1 MADFIDAIRK
11 IGGTKFASYD
21 DEGST
26 LVTGGLY
33 WDIGR
38 YAKEVED
45 NANEVSIN
53 TTTVTN
59 LANEVDEK
67 HTFVVDVKTNLVGS
81 DGSYSNP
88 SSGSVYRDIITKQ
101 TEVGTWYT
109 ALSSYSDQIQTVGN
123 DLANGVN
130 SYIIKV
136 SDNIGYVGTVGTN
149 LNKEEN
155 SDIVIVSNDLTGNK
169 YIQTVVSKLGDVSK
183 VADVS
188 SYVPTVANINSEI
201 TEVARLNQQV
211 EEVGSDLLKGSNS
224 HISGLYNKMYIME
237 ELYGTFGTTST
248 ALGNIQTVA
257 TDLGLDADD
266 DEATHSS
273 INTVSYNINKVQGVF
288 NALTPIQA
296 VYDIK
301 DSIEE
306 IGTGTS
312 PTGVPNI
319 TSIQLVAEDL
329 DCSCTGSYI
338 KKVATIDDEVKTVA
352 GLEAP
357 ILQLSNASSGLVY
370 LAANAPALV
379 TVKDNL
385 DELLDARTGAN
396 YAYDEY
402 VYDNLTY
409 DLTLENL
416 PIEINNSNISYD
428 KHNSQVILYLNR
440 ERLNKSAYT
449 IDTEAGTFSV
459 IDPTTGNPY
468 VVSAGSNIIVGV
480 EVFDLIQLKNIVST
494 DTMEAYQTEVQMQ
507 LDEHKDVVQV
517 QIDEQV
523 QIQEQLQADVQS
535 QMQEQVSM
543 IEQLQVQVEEQIK
556 EMDKNTY
563 RGFFP
568 LAIGVLDGFTTNSN
582 NITLYPNI
590 PNKYVSAHINDMTNV
605 LDLDNVPEVLYPT
618 SIGVL

>member
-266 DEATHSS
+266 DETTHSS
-273 INTVSYNINKVQGVF
+273 INAVSYNINKVQGVF
-288 NALTPIQA
+288 NALTPIQT

-338 KKVATIDDEVKTVA
+338 KIVATIDEEVKTVA

-494 DTMEAYQTEVQMQ
+494 DTMEAYQTEVQTQ
-507 LDEHKDVVQV
+507 L
-517 QIDEQV
+517 DEQV

-590 PNKYVSAHINDMTNV
+590 PNKYASAHINDMTNV

>member
-201 TEVARLNQQV
+201 TEVARLSQQV

-494 DTMEAYQTEVQMQ
+494 DTMEAYQTEVQTQ

>member
-306 IGTGTS
+306 IDTFKKHAEVLVIVDGRVTTAYPIIDNIPTVLKVVRTSNTKFVIANPVIEEISIANKVIDLGTTEFDGE
-312 PTGVPNI
+312 
-319 TSIQLVAEDL
+319 SIYV
-329 DCSCTGSYI
+329 
-338 KKVATIDDEVKTVA
+338 
-352 GLEAP
+352 
-357 ILQLSNASSGLVY
+357 
-370 LAANAPALV
+370 
-379 TVKDNL
+379 
-385 DELLDARTGAN
+385 
-396 YAYDEY
+396 
-402 VYDNLTY
+402 VYDY
-409 DLTLENL
+409 
-416 PIEINNSNISYD
+416 S
-428 KHNSQVILYLNR
+428 
-440 ERLNKSAYT
+440 
-449 IDTEAGTFSV
+449 SV
-459 IDPTTGNPY
+459 SP
-468 VVSAGSNIIVGV
+468 
-480 EVFDLIQLKNIVST
+480 Q
-494 DTMEAYQTEVQMQ
+494 METAFQ
-507 LDEHKDVVQV
+507 DF
-517 QIDEQV
+517 
-523 QIQEQLQADVQS
+523 
-535 QMQEQVSM
+535 
-543 IEQLQVQVEEQIK
+543 
-556 EMDKNTY
+556 KNTAI
-563 RGFFP
+563 
-568 LAIGVLDGFTTNSN
+568 AIGEL
-582 NITLYPNI
+582 
-590 PNKYVSAHINDMTNV
+590 
-605 LDLDNVPEVLYPT
+605 
-618 SIGVL
+618 

>member
-1 MADFIDAIRK
+1 MADFLDAIRK
-11 IGGTKFASYD
+11 IGGTKFTSYD

-45 NANEVSIN
+45 NANEVSID
-53 TTTVTN
+53 TDTVTN

-266 DEATHSS
+266 DETTHSS

-288 NALTPIQA
+288 NALTPIQT
-296 VYDIK
+296 VYNIK

-338 KKVATIDDEVKTVA
+338 KIVATIDEEVKTVA

-494 DTMEAYQTEVQMQ
+494 DTMEAYQTEVQTQ
-507 LDEHKDVVQV
+507 L
-517 QIDEQV
+517 DEQV

-590 PNKYVSAHINDMTNV
+590 PNKYASAHINDMTNV